1 MKENVHV
8 KTIDLAD
15 NELFN
20 DIDSVINLLTDI
32 RNKYNKNHIIE
43 LEQEFVGYEDR
54 YFQVVVRRLET
65 DNEYS
70 KRVEKEKQAEL
81 KEKDLMKKLQEEQQR
96 KLKIQQQIDNLKKQL

>member
-8 KTIDLAD
+8 ETIHLKDS
-15 NELFN
+15 ELFK
-20 DIDSVINLLTDI
+20 DIDSVINLLTNI
-32 RNKYNKNHIIE
+32 RNKYNKDHSIE

-65 DNEYS
+65 DNEYN
-70 KRVEKEKQAEL
+70 KRIEKEKQSEL
-81 KEKDLMKKLQEEQQR
+81 KEKDRIKKLQEEQQR